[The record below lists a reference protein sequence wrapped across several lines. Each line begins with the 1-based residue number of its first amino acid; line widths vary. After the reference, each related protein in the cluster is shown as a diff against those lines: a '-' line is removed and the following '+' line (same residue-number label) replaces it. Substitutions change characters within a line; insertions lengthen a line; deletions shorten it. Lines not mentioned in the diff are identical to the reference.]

1 MAVPLGE
8 VEAHCQYC
16 ESLVRFIPGSEEL
29 QVVRTR
35 EELKYRE
42 RLALHQERMRQELQ
56 REEYEA
62 WRQTAAKVAIAAL
75 PIVGRTAGRVV
86 FDAALRRGGCL
97 GCGCVLPFVLLVSTA
112 TLLAAILR

>member
-1 MAVPLGE
+1 MAVPLGD
-8 VEAHCQYC
+8 VEATCEYC
-16 ESLVRFIPGSEEL
+16 ESLVRFIPGSDEM

-35 EELKYRE
+35 EEMKYRE
-42 RLALHQERMRQELQ
+42 RVALHQESMRQQLQ
-56 REEYEA
+56 REEYAA

-86 FDAALRRGGCL
+86 FNAALRRGGCA
-97 GCGCVLPFVLLVSTA
+97 GCGCVLPIVLLTGAA